1 MEGDEEHI
9 VNWIVYGVILWSSLF
24 LLTRKIFQNRS
35 FDFCNRIVSTLHA
48 CLAVTLSILSVHDW
62 RCPVCPLASQPTP
75 LQVTLSCLYVCRT
88 DFY

>member
-48 CLAVTLSILSVHDW
+48 CLAVTLSILSVQDW

-75 LQVTLSCLYVCRT
+75 LQVTLSCLYVCPT